1 MRSANAKVGR
11 AHPTPAGR
19 AVAPPG
25 WGCASPAVLDAC
37 ARGHSGSVVPA
48 TAMTAAVADAMTPAM
63 PAVASAVIRI
73 SRITAVASRI
83 AAVPTRT
90 ADAAAIVARRIGAA
104 GVGGALPCQASLKVG
119 DRRLS
124 HTGGAQLLQFL
135 GCQGEA
141 KRTRV
146 ALQLLDQGSV
156 QRGLRAKAQDPG
168 HCQRVADGGSQWW
181 RRGATRRHQRGQK
194 QRNASE
200 FLAHDTPSVCGRHC
214 VDLRRRRTFLIVEG
228 WASALG
234 VHQHAPSEMASFL
247 GDFIHHPK

>member
-104 GVGGALPCQASLKVG
+104 GVGGALPCQAAASSG
-119 DRRLS
+119 ACARRLRTPAIVS
-124 HTGGAQLLQFL
+124 VSQMGARNGGVEAQP
-135 GCQGEA
+135 A
-141 KRTRV
+141 AISVDRSNATRV
-146 ALQLLDQGSV
+146 NSLLMT
-156 QRGLRAKAQDPG
+156 LPPFA
-168 HCQRVADGGSQWW
+168 AD
-181 RRGATRRHQRGQK
+181 T
-194 QRNASE
+194 
-200 FLAHDTPSVCGRHC
+200 V
-214 VDLRRRRTFLIVEG
+214 
-228 WASALG
+228 
-234 VHQHAPSEMASFL
+234 
-247 GDFIHHPK
+247 

>member
-1 MRSANAKVGR
+1 MGLRVACRSGR
-11 AHPTPAGR
+11 
-19 AVAPPG
+19 
-25 WGCASPAVLDAC
+25 LC
-37 ARGHSGSVVPA
+37 ARTLRLSGACHRDDRRRGGRHDSRHARCSECRNTHIPDNRGSQPDSRGTHTHGRRCSHS
-48 TAMTAAVADAMTPAM
+48 
-63 PAVASAVIRI
+63 SAPHRG
-73 SRITAVASRI
+73 
-83 AAVPTRT
+83 
-90 ADAAAIVARRIGAA
+90 RR
-104 GVGGALPCQASLKVG
+104 VGGALPCQASLKVG